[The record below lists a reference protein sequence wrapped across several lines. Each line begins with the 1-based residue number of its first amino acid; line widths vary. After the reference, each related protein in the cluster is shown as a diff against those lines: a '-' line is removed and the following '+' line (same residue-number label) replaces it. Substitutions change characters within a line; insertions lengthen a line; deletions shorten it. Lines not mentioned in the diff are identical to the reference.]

1 MGYRGAAVPCMQK
14 ILDLRGNGTPLLIM
28 DVLPFEINNENYFL
42 FIGFIC
48 TKFSYFPCSSV
59 ISWVTTNQRFGLGIR
74 FFASSTE

>member
-28 DVLPFEINNENYFL
+28 DVLPFEINNENYIL

-48 TKFSYFPCSSV
+48 TL
-59 ISWVTTNQRFGLGIR
+59 VTFHVAQSFHGSPQIKGLDLG
-74 FFASSTE
+74 